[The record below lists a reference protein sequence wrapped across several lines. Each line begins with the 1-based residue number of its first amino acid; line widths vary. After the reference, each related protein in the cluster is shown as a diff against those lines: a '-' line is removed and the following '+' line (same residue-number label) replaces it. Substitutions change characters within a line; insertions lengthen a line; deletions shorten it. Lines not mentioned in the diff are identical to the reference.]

1 MKFFTFIMGL
11 AEIIH
16 KSFGEFIEYEKH
28 SVLYATL
35 STAAGIVGGAAAGVY
50 AATAYAANALYTSL
64 AAIGGYAV
72 SRGVVGVITHLGNI
86 YNLLIGKYS
95 NKNEAKSVAG
105 NLAPAP
111 AT

>member
-1 MKFFTFIMGL
+1 MGL

-16 KSFGEFIEYEKH
+16 KSFGEFIEYERH
-28 SVLYATL
+28 SVGYAL
-35 STAAGIVGGAAAGVY
+35 FSTAAGIVGGASAGVY
-50 AATAYAANALYTSL
+50 AATAYATNALYTSL

-72 SRGVVGVITHLGNI
+72 SRAVVGVTTHLKNI
-86 YNLLIGKYS
+86 YNLLIGKYAQ
-95 NKNEAKSVAG
+95 KETKSVPA

>member
-1 MKFFTFIMGL
+1 MGL

-35 STAAGIVGGAAAGVY
+35 STAAGIVGGATAGVY
-50 AATAYAANALYTSL
+50 AATAYATNALYTAL

-72 SRGVVGVITHLGNI
+72 SRFAVGVTSHLTNI
-86 YNLLIGKYS
+86 YNLLIGKYADKKEVPKAS
-95 NKNEAKSVAG
+95 A
-105 NLAPAP
+105 NLVPAP